1 MIRTILFL
9 VALILVLWLLS
20 LVVANRFYQ
29 PLASEPVNFFSDHQQ
44 PALPSSSLTIATW
57 NIGYAGMG
65 QASDFVFDLGEQ
77 RRPLSAELVD
87 HNLSAIVEQLPRLDA
102 DVLLLQE
109 VAQPSWITYQRD
121 VLAAVVNALPDYGW
135 VFGADIH
142 TKLMPRR
149 FSMRIGNAIFSR
161 YQVASAERR
170 GLPLEPDF
178 QLGLFRKGYRAHIVR
193 LVDTAGKSWV
203 IVNIHLSAFDDE
215 AVDVRRQQVQA
226 VLGFAEA
233 EYAKGNHVVIGG
245 DWNLRLTDRE
255 FAHTT
260 ATKYQFWIRDFP
272 TALIP
277 EGWKWAVDESTPTVR
292 TAHQPYVA
300 GENYVLTIDGFLVSP
315 NVSISSVK
323 AANLAFEHTD
333 HHPVV
338 ATFAAT
344 TP

>member
-1 MIRTILFL
+1 MLL
-9 VALILVLWLLS
+9 LLALIAVLILLYIAA
-20 LVVANRFYQ
+20 LIVANRYR
-29 PLASEPVNFFSDHQQ
+29 Q
-44 PALPSSSLTIATW
+44 PAAREAALLLNQSARPVAATDSLTIATW

-77 RRPLSAELVD
+77 RRPLSAEVVD
-87 HNLSAIVEQLPRLDA
+87 QNLSAIAEQLPRLDV

-121 VLAAVVNALPDYGW
+121 VLAVVVNALPDYGSM
-135 VFGADIH
+135 FGADIH

-178 QLGLFRKGYRAHIVR
+178 QLGIFRKAYRAHIAR
-193 LVDTAGKSWV
+193 FVDATGNSWV
-203 IVNIHLSAFDDE
+203 IVNIHLSAFDD
-215 AVDVRRQQVQA
+215 AVVDIRRQQVQV
-226 VLGFAEA
+226 VLDFAEA
-233 EYAKGNHVVIGG
+233 EYAQGNHVVIGG

-260 ATKYQFWIRDFP
+260 DTKYQFWIRDFP
-272 TALIP
+272 TVLIP
-277 EGWKWAVDESTPTVR
+277 EGWQWAVDESTPTVR

-300 GENYVLTIDGFLVSP
+300 GDNYVLTIDGFLVSP
-315 NVSISSVK
+315 NVSVSSVK
-323 AANLAFEHTD
+323 AIDLTFKHTD

-344 TP
+344 PS